1 MRDPAAEARLIGT
14 ALDDAA
20 LDAAAYILVGRCDP
34 IDDFRGSASYRL
46 KLVPRLLKRAV
57 NAAKEKAAHG

>member
-1 MRDPAAEARLIGT
+1 LDRAADL
-14 ALDDAA
+14 LMQC
-20 LDAAAYILVGRCDP
+20 CDP

-57 NAAKEKAAHG
+57 DAAKQKAERVHA